1 MNWINAEDEKPPF
14 RPHSQDGA
22 TERVMVWVEKNY
34 YPHLY
39 FGHYEYTEDGSDW
52 EVDGLHYLRRE
63 DWKVTHWAK
72 EPEKPVQKMD
82 KPKFRGVGP
91 RPPNY
96 KGNWR

>member
-72 EPEKPVQKMD
+72 EPEKPV
-82 KPKFRGVGP
+82 
-91 RPPNY
+91 
-96 KGNWR
+96 